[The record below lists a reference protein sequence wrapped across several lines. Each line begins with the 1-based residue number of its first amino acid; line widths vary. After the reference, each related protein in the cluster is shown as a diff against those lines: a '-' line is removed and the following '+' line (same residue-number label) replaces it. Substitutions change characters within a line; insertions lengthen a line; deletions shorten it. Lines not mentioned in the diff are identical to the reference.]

1 MWDSLRAA
9 AIAITPDMSSPSLVR
24 LFLAKLQARVSANAR
39 RGSKRDTA
47 CYQPAITHARKSG
60 PFYLSEDT
68 LLCLRPSHSAVMPS
82 VVNELNP
89 PQRWL
94 LFKLP
99 GTNHERFQK

>member
-47 CYQPAITHARKSG
+47 RCHTRHNNQRGAETHFRLTIWESLRAAARAITPDMS
-60 PFYLSEDT
+60 PL
-68 LLCLRPSHSAVMPS
+68 
-82 VVNELNP
+82 
-89 PQRWL
+89 
-94 LFKLP
+94 
-99 GTNHERFQK
+99 